1 MLDYYQLVQGW
12 KEIKN
17 EFNFLATKRNQTVI
31 QRYIRAK
38 FFSSTLTACLW
49 LICRLHRVDA
59 GNKIQ

>member
-38 FFSSTLTACLW
+38 FFFINFNRLFVADLQITSSGRW
-49 LICRLHRVDA
+49 
-59 GNKIQ
+59 